1 MRKILLLSAVGA
13 LSAAVSIPAA
23 DATVL
28 LTFGQTST
36 GDTVTAT
43 RSGST
48 TTITSD
54 TPIDIDDIAAP
65 LTPPILATLVFDATS
80 VGPASMI
87 GGSVVQ
93 PYSGTF
99 SITSGATNYLSG
111 TFTDAI
117 FGSGGSLT
125 LSASETVTFTSNVIA
140 ANLIDG
146 FERSIALSFTDVS
159 PRVAL
164 TAGTLRGFSSD
175 VSGDFSSI
183 AVPEPATWAMLGL
196 GFIGLGYAA
205 ARRSSEGSIGAR
217 HLSRSGQSRID

>member
-1 MRKILLLSAVGA
+1 MRKILLLSAIGA

-28 LTFGQTST
+28 LTFAQTST

-54 TPIDIDDIAAP
+54 TAIDIDDIAAP
-65 LTPPILATLVFDATS
+65 LTPPILATLVLDLTS

-87 GGSVVQ
+87 GSSIVQ
-93 PYSGTF
+93 PYSGSF

-117 FGSGGSLT
+117 FGSGGSLA
-125 LSASETVTFTSNVIA
+125 LSASNDTSGESVVFTSNVIP
-140 ANLIDG
+140 ANLVDG
-146 FERSIALSFTDVS
+146 LERSISFSFTDVS

-164 TAGTLRGFSSD
+164 TSGTLRGFSSD
-175 VSGDFSSI
+175 ISGNFSAI
-183 AVPEPATWAMLGL
+183 AVPEPATWAMLAL
-196 GFIGLGYAA
+196 GFAGLGYAA
-205 ARRSSEGSIGAR
+205 ARRTSKD
-217 HLSRSGQSRID
+217 RSALAI

>member
-1 MRKILLLSAVGA
+1 MMKILLLSAVGA

-54 TPIDIDDIAAP
+54 TPVDIDDIAAP
-65 LTPPILATLVFDATS
+65 LATPILATLVIDATS
-80 VGPASMI
+80 TGTATLVAGN
-87 GGSVVQ
+87 VVQ

-111 TFTDAI
+111 MFTDAI

-125 LSASETVTFTSNVIA
+125 LSASDDTPGESVTFTSSVIT
-140 ANLIDG
+140 ANLLEG

-159 PRVAL
+159 PPANI

-175 VSGDFSSI
+175 VSGDFSAT

-196 GFIGLGYAA
+196 GFAGMGLLGLT
-205 ARRSSEGSIGAR
+205 RRRKGAR
-217 HLSRSGQSRID
+217 YAF